1 MKNRLIEI
9 FNQLLIFPIIIA
21 LVSTIR
27 KMLVLSTIRKRI
39 IPIN

>member
-9 FNQLLIFPIIIA
+9 FNQLLIFPIINT

-39 IPIN
+39 ILIS

>member
-9 FNQLLIFPIIIA
+9 FNQLLIFPIIIT
-21 LVSTIR
+21 LVSPIR

-39 IPIN
+39 ILIS